1 MFVSVIHRIS
11 DPDRF
16 FEMANS
22 AADKLPADLHLPQY
36 ISSADR
42 STTICLWEAPSVER
56 VREFLETMTTGICKS
71 EYAQVDVALSSG
83 LPATTVA

>member
-16 FEMANS
+16 FEMASNTAQNIPS
-22 AADKLPADLHLPQY
+22 DLRLPQY
-36 ISSADR
+36 IGSADR

-56 VREFLETMTTGICKS
+56 VREFLEPLTVGICKN
-71 EYAQVDVALSSG
+71 EYAQVDNALSSG
-83 LPATTVA
+83 LPAATVA

>member
-16 FEMANS
+16 FEMARS
-22 AADKLPADLHLPQY
+22 AELPSDLRLPQS

-42 STTICLWEAPSVER
+42 STTVCLWEAPSVDR
-56 VREFLETMTTGICKS
+56 VREFLEPITAGICEN
-71 EYAQVDVALSSG
+71 EYAQVDVGLSMG
-83 LPATTVA
+83 LPAATVA

>member
-16 FEMANS
+16 FEMASSTAQNIPS
-22 AADKLPADLHLPQY
+22 DLRLPQY

-42 STTICLWEAPSVER
+42 STTVCLWEAPSVER
-56 VREFLETMTTGICKS
+56 VEEFLEPLTAGICKN
-71 EYAQVDVALSSG
+71 EYAQVDVSLSSG
-83 LPATTVA
+83 LPETTVA

>member
-16 FEMANS
+16 FEMARS
-22 AADKLPADLHLPQY
+22 AEIPQDLRLPQS

-42 STTICLWEAPSVER
+42 STVVCLWEAPSVER
-56 VREFLETMTTGICKS
+56 VRDLLEPLTAGICKNEYS
-71 EYAQVDVALSSG
+71 EVDVALSSG
-83 LPATTVA
+83 LPAATVA

>member
-1 MFVSVIHRIS
+1 MFVSVIHRIT

-16 FEMANS
+16 FAMAS
-22 AADKLPADLHLPQY
+22 AAADELPSDLRLPQS

-56 VREFLETMTTGICKS
+56 VREFLEPLTAGICKN
-71 EYAQVDVALSSG
+71 EYAAVDAALSLG

>member
-1 MFVSVIHRIS
+1 MFVSVIHRIT

-22 AADKLPADLHLPQY
+22 TAQNIPSDLRLPQY

-56 VREFLETMTTGICKS
+56 VREFLEPLTAGICKN
-71 EYAQVDVALSSG
+71 EYAQVDAALSSG